1 MAPFGSE
8 GSEHASISIVI
19 KSVILQ
25 LDASHGALFETGPEN
40 PSFVIQHTRKI
51 QRWQPSQFKNSIPD
65 VEMDVTFT
73 ALAQHRGFSAGLT
86 MTEFPPSYEK
96 TGLDVVQ
103 CNHLTRHYLS
113 CSSEPLTGAPTPQ
126 NSLWG
131 SLTGAWRE
139 WLGFW
144 SGLNSVQP
152 VSYSHLYPII
162 HREMSVGSFVRIRET
177 RASQH
182 ASPHQ
187 RHMLAAKGADST
199 IRS

>member
-19 KSVILQ
+19 RSVILQ

-103 CNHLTRHYLS
+103 CNRLTRHYLI
-113 CSSEPLTGAPTPQ
+113 LLLRAPDRSP
-126 NSLWG
+126 NPPELPMGFLNWG
-131 SLTGAWRE
+131 LE
-139 WLGFW
+139 
-144 SGLNSVQP
+144 
-152 VSYSHLYPII
+152 
-162 HREMSVGSFVRIRET
+162 RIAGVLE
-177 RASQH
+177 
-182 ASPHQ
+182 
-187 RHMLAAKGADST
+187 
-199 IRS
+199 